1 MEIRAGESLSI
12 EASQD
17 DCDSKRITVTLEHK
31 SGHRAR
37 LRISAPDDVL
47 INRPVAKKPALA

>member
-12 EASQD
+12 EASQAD
-17 DCDSKRITVTLEHK
+17 EARRITVTLEHK

-37 LRISAPDDVL
+37 LLISAPDDVV
-47 INRPVAKKPALA
+47 INRPMLKRPLPA